1 MNYSI
6 VVDPG
11 HGGDDPGA
19 VKGNVYEKDLNLKV
33 SKYIYDRFKEL
44 GVPVTLTRDTDET
57 LNRDE
62 RVNRILSAYG
72 NNPNVIVLSNHINA
86 GGGEGA
92 EVVYALRNN
101 STLAQNVLQSIGA
114 EGQPTRKYYQRRLP
128 SDTSKDYYFIHRL
141 TGNTQP
147 LLIEYGFI
155 DTPADLNRLQNN
167 ILDYGEG
174 VVRAVANYIGV
185 PYTAPDGTSSNV
197 YVVQRGDSLYS
208 IASKFGV
215 TVNELKSANNLTSN
229 LLSVG
234 QSLIIPSTTPEVTPP
249 GEYVVYT
256 VKSGDTLYKIAN
268 QYGVSVNDIIEFNQ
282 LPSTSLSI
290 NQQLLIPTGTVTPPT
305 QEGNVTYTVKS
316 GDSLWKIA
324 NQFGITVDELKRTN
338 NLSSNVLQV
347 GNTLIIPGRIEE
359 PEIPEED
366 GPSSSDVIEYVVQ
379 SGDSLYSI
387 AKKYGVTARELQ
399 QYNNLPSTLLSIGQ
413 VLLIPSTEDYITYY
427 VQSGDSLYSIASR
440 YNTTVDEIKRLNNLT
455 SNLLNIG
462 QVLIIPA

>member
-11 HGGDDPGA
+11 HGGEDPGA

-128 SDTSKDYYFIHRL
+128 NDTSKDYYFIHRL

-185 PYTAPDGTSSNV
+185 PYTAPDGTSSDV

-282 LPSTSLSI
+282 LPSTALSI
-290 NQQLLIPTGTVTPPT
+290 NQQLLIPSKETNT
-305 QEGNVTYTVKS
+305 QGNVTYTVKS

-324 NQFGITVDELKRTN
+324 NQFGVTVDELKRTN
-338 NLSSNVLQV
+338 NLSGNVLQV
-347 GNTLIIPGRIEE
+347 GETLIIPSRIEE
-359 PEIPEED
+359 PEMPGEEVP
-366 GPSSSDVIEYVVQ
+366 PSSGVVEYVVQ

-427 VQSGDSLYSIASR
+427 VQSGDSLYSIASK

-462 QVLIIPA
+462 QLLIIPA

>member
-33 SKYIYDRFKEL
+33 SKYIYDRFKQL
-44 GVPVTLTRDTDET
+44 GVPVTLTRDSDET

-128 SDTSKDYYFIHRL
+128 NDTSKDYYFIHRL

-185 PYTAPDGTSSNV
+185 PYTAPDGISSDV

-234 QSLIIPSTTPEVTPP
+234 QSLIIPRNTPEVTPP

-256 VKSGDTLYKIAN
+256 VKSGDTLYKIAS
-268 QYGVSVNDIIEFNQ
+268 QYGVSVNDIIKFNQ

-290 NQQLLIPTGTVTPPT
+290 NQQLLIPSKDTNT
-305 QEGNVTYTVKS
+305 QGKVTYTVKS

-324 NQFGITVDELKRTN
+324 NNFGITVDSLKSAN
-338 NLSSNVLQV
+338 NLTSNVLQV
-347 GNTLIIPGRIEE
+347 GDTLIIPGRTEE
-359 PEIPEED
+359 PETPEQTP
-366 GPSSSDVIEYVVQ
+366 PSSGVIEYVVQ

-399 QYNNLPSTLLSIGQ
+399 QYNNLPSNLLSIGQ

-440 YNTTVDEIKRLNNLT
+440 YNTTVDEIKRLNNLA

>member
-33 SKYIYDRFKEL
+33 SKYIYDRFKQL

-128 SDTSKDYYFIHRL
+128 NDTSKDYYFIHRL

-167 ILDYGEG
+167 ILNYGEG

-185 PYTAPDGTSSNV
+185 PYTAPDGISSDV

-234 QSLIIPSTTPEVTPP
+234 QSLIIPRNTPEVTPP
-249 GEYVVYT
+249 GEYIVYT
-256 VKSGDTLYKIAN
+256 VKSGDTLYKIASK
-268 QYGVSVNDIIEFNQ
+268 YGVSVNDIIEFNQ

-290 NQQLLIPTGTVTPPT
+290 NQQLLIPSKDTNT
-305 QEGNVTYTVKS
+305 QGNVTYTVKS

-324 NQFGITVDELKRTN
+324 NQFGITVDLLKSAN

-347 GNTLIIPGRIEE
+347 GDTLIIPGRIEE
-359 PEIPEED
+359 PNIPEETP
-366 GPSSSDVIEYVVQ
+366 PSGGVIEYVVQ

-427 VQSGDSLYSIASR
+427 VQSGDNLYGIASR

-455 SNLLNIG
+455 SNLLSIG